1 MRYAARLDR
10 KVGAAL
16 GAVVLVGGVTALG
29 LTVGHPGGPTST
41 ASEAAV
47 HDGALRAALPGGG
60 FSAAGSGASVLASGS
75 STGAGTASAASGGGG
90 AAVGSVGVASSG
102 SGTAAGPGAPL
113 PSAIST
119 AELTGPKVIETA
131 SVDLRVG
138 RSGINDAVTRLGD
151 LAQAD
156 GGFVSHSTTQSGDG
170 TPSANLTLRIPDA
183 QYAAAIDS
191 IRGLGKVTSMTSSGD
206 DVTSQ
211 YVDLQSQITA
221 LQGSQ
226 HQYLTIL
233 AKASSIG
240 DILAVQAQLDSVDS
254 QLQQLEG
261 QENVLADQTT
271 YATISVSV
279 LAAGVPARPQPQPQ
293 VGLALAWHRAV
304 AGFGSGVDALVTAAG
319 PLLFVLL
326 LLSGLWA
333 LYRGGRVLIA
343 RRRSPTA
350 PPVATA

>member
-10 KVGAAL
+10 KAAAAL

-29 LTVGHPGGPTST
+29 LTVGHSGGPSIT
-41 ASEAAV
+41 SEAAA
-47 HDGALRAALPGGG
+47 HAGALRTAMPGVASGSSG
-60 FSAAGSGASVLASGS
+60 AGAAGSGVLSSASSGANAPASGS
-75 STGAGTASAASGGGG
+75 T
-90 AAVGSVGVASSG
+90 SS
-102 SGTAAGPGAPL
+102 S

-119 AELTGPKVIETA
+119 TELTGPKVIENA
-131 SVDLRVG
+131 SVDLSVR

-156 GGFVSHSTTQSGDG
+156 GGFVSHSATQSGDSS
-170 TPSANLTLRIPDA
+170 PSANLTLRIPDA
-183 QYAAAIDS
+183 QYPAAIDS

-211 YVDLQSQITA
+211 YVDLQSQIAA

-226 HQYLTIL
+226 RQYLTIL
-233 AKASSIG
+233 ARATSIG

-254 QLQQLEG
+254 QLQQLQG

-279 LAAGVPARPQPQPQ
+279 VAAGVPARPQPQPQ
-293 VGLALAWHRAV
+293 TGLALAWHRAV
-304 AGFGSGVDALVTAAG
+304 AGFSAGVDVLVTAAG
-319 PLLFVLL
+319 PVLFALL
-326 LLSGLWA
+326 LLAGLWG
-333 LYRGGRVLIA
+333 LYRGGRVLVI
-343 RRRSPTA
+343 RRRSPA
-350 PPVATA
+350 DAPVATA